1 MNIRLIA
8 VGPRAALGFACL
20 ALLSALLGV
29 FALQQIH
36 EVQTEALDIKDNWL
50 QRVRALG
57 TANAALNRYR
67 MGSMQHILSVSPEQM
82 QTYEERTAGR
92 LRQVREQMQRYAQ
105 LLQTEQER
113 RELQAFVHSLDGY
126 AKHHDALLA
135 VSRTGDKEGAR
146 AYLMSVRD
154 AYDEMTRQFDA
165 LIEQADA
172 GAQQASQRS
181 EAAYASAVKGVA
193 LVLALV
199 FICTVLIAWLL
210 TRSITAPLR
219 YALQAAERIANAD
232 LTQDMVATGNDEA
245 TRLILA
251 LQHMQASLQQTLR
264 QIDGSS
270 TQLAAAAEELTAV
283 TDEGRRDNQMQH
295 AEIEQ
300 AATAVTQM
308 TSATEHVAQN
318 AALASRLSHESR
330 ETAFAGKQKMDEAL
344 LSLNDLI
351 REVLASADQ
360 VQGLNDAAQGIGRV
374 LDVIRTIAEQT
385 NLLALNAAIEAA
397 RAGEAG
403 RGFAVVAD
411 EVRGLAHRTA
421 ESTREIEAMITA
433 MQRETSMAVHTMH
446 ASTSRTQETLALAEA
461 ACVALQTLLS
471 SSEQINERNQVI
483 SSAAAE
489 QAQVARSTDR
499 NLLAIRELSIQTSA
513 GALQTSAASQSLA
526 RLALELT
533 ELVRQFRM
541 MAQ

>member
-1 MNIRLIA
+1 MNIRMIA

-20 ALLSALLGV
+20 ALLSALMGA

-36 EVQTEALDIKDNWL
+36 EVQAEALDIKDNWL

-57 TANAALNRYR
+57 SANAALNRYR

-105 LLQTEQER
+105 LLQAEQER
-113 RELQAFVHSLDGY
+113 QGLRAFVHSLDVY
-126 AKHHDALLA
+126 AKHHDAMLA
-135 VSRTGDKEGAR
+135 VSRSGDKAGAR

-181 EAAYASAVKGVA
+181 EAAYASAVRGVV
-193 LVLALV
+193 LVLLLV
-199 FICTVLIAWLL
+199 VVCTVLVAWML
-210 TRSITAPLR
+210 TKSITTPLK
-219 YALQAAERIANAD
+219 YALQVAERIAKAD
-232 LTQDMVATGNDEA
+232 LTQAIVPTGNDEA
-245 TRLILA
+245 TRLIQA
-251 LQHMQASLQQTLR
+251 LQHMQSSLLQTLR

-270 TQLAAAAEELTAV
+270 TQLAAAAEELSAV

-308 TSATEHVAQN
+308 TCATDEVARN
-318 AALASRLSHESR
+318 AALASQLSHDSR
-330 ETAFAGKQKMDEAL
+330 ETALAGKQKMDEAL
-344 LSLNDLI
+344 FSLNDLI

-360 VQGLNDAAQGIGRV
+360 VQGLSDAAQGIGRV

-421 ESTREIEAMITA
+421 QSTREIETMITD
-433 MQRETSMAVHTMH
+433 MQRDTSNAVNTMH

-461 ACVALQTLLS
+461 AGVALQRLLS
-471 SSEQINERNQVI
+471 SSELINERNQVI

-489 QAQVARSTDR
+489 QAEVAKSTDR
-499 NLLAIRELSIQTSA
+499 NLLAIQALSVQTSA

-526 RLALELT
+526 RLALELG

>member
-1 MNIRLIA
+1 
-8 VGPRAALGFACL
+8 
-20 ALLSALLGV
+20 
-29 FALQQIH
+29 
-36 EVQTEALDIKDNWL
+36 
-50 QRVRALG
+50 
-57 TANAALNRYR
+57 
-67 MGSMQHILSVSPEQM
+67 M

-92 LRQVREQMQRYAQ
+92 LRQVREQMQRYAA

-113 RELQAFVHSLDGY
+113 QGLRAFVQSLDVY
-126 AKHHDALLA
+126 AKHHDAMLA
-135 VSRTGDKEGAR
+135 VSRTGDKAGAR

-172 GAQQASQRS
+172 GAQQASSRS
-181 EAAYASAVKGVA
+181 EAAYASAVRGIV
-193 LVLALV
+193 LVLLLV
-199 FICTVLIAWLL
+199 FVCTILIAWLL
-210 TRSITAPLR
+210 TKSITTPLK
-219 YALQAAERIANAD
+219 YALQVAERIAKAD
-232 LTQDMVATGNDEA
+232 LTQAIVPTGNDES
-245 TRLILA
+245 TRLMQA
-251 LQHMQASLQQTLR
+251 LHHMQSSLQQTLR

-308 TSATEHVAQN
+308 TSATEEVAQN
-318 AALASRLSHESR
+318 AALASQLSQESR
-330 ETAFAGKQKMDEAL
+330 ETALSGKQKMDEAL
-344 LSLNDLI
+344 HSLNDLI

-360 VQGLNDAAQGIGRV
+360 VQGLSDAAQGIGRV

-421 ESTREIEAMITA
+421 ESTREIEAMITT
-433 MQRETSMAVHTMH
+433 MQRETSTAVHTMH

-461 ACVALQTLLS
+461 ASMALQTLLS

-489 QAQVARSTDR
+489 QAEVARSTDR
-499 NLLAIRELSIQTSA
+499 NLLVIRDLSVQTSA

-526 RLALELT
+526 RLALELG

-541 MAQ
+541 TAH